1 MAVVAVSISRARSAT
16 VTVLTQI
23 IYLHPGKEAEF
34 DAFEDVALAAL
45 PRHRGELL
53 LRLRPALVATLAG
66 SLAPPYEI
74 HVVRF
79 PDDDHLHRFLTD
91 PLRLEVLHLRDAS
104 VRDAIVFRGS

>member
-1 MAVVAVSISRARSAT
+1 M
-16 VTVLTQI
+16 TVLTQI

-45 PRHRGELL
+45 PRHGGELL
-53 LRLRPALVATLAG
+53 LRLRPARVATLAG

-79 PDDDHLHRFLTD
+79 PDDDHLNRFLAD
-91 PLRLEVLHLRDAS
+91 PLRVEVLHLKEASIRD
-104 VRDAIVFRGS
+104 VILFRGS